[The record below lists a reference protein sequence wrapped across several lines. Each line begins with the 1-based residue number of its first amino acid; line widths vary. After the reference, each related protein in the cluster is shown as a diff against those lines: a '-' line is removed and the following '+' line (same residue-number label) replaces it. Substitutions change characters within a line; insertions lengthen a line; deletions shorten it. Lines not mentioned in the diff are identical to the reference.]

1 MSEYTKG
8 KWEIYADTIRV
19 SCRVFRSVRR
29 REVDFA
35 DVAIIPSRHGMSE
48 QEALANARLIAAAP
62 EMYELMHRLVRRSP
76 NTTEEV
82 SDTLKGMKILL
93 ARIDGKETGNE

>member
-62 EMYELMHRLVRRSP
+62 EMYELLKDYHADPAEQIAWLIRRH
-76 NTTEEV
+76 N
-82 SDTLKGMKILL
+82 LL
-93 ARIDGKETGNE
+93 TRIDGKETAE